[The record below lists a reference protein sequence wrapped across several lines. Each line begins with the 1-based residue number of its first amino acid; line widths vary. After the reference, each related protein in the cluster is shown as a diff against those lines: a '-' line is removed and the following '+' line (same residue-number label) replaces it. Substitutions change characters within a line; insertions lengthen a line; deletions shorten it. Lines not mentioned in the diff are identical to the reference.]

1 MAKFQHTQRV
11 VVRQNVIHA
20 PAAWL
25 GLRSVIGVMYQ
36 AQGAPGGPWEP
47 GYRVQFDDFDDW
59 VLVRES
65 WLEDETVYD
74 LQRKN
79 LDDTDEPMTY
89 LGPD

>member
-1 MAKFQHTQRV
+1 MGTGH
-11 VVRQNVIHA
+11 
-20 PAAWL
+20 
-25 GLRSVIGVMYQ
+25 
-36 AQGAPGGPWEP
+36 
-47 GYRVQFDDFDDW
+47 RVQFDDFDDW

-89 LGPD
+89 FGPD